1 MEVVKRSFKP
11 EFINRLDE
19 IVFFERLQRENM
31 DDIVDIQMQILRA
44 NLADKGITLNITTQ
58 AKDWLAEHGY
68 DSVYGARPL
77 KRVIQQH
84 VQNEL
89 AKLLLSS
96 ALSEGSDVDLK
107 VSDDKLVVIP
117 K

>member
-1 MEVVKRSFKP
+1 MES
-11 EFINRLDE
+11 
-19 IVFFERLQRENM
+19 
-31 DDIVDIQMQILRA
+31 LRA

-96 ALSEGSDVDLK
+96 ELSEGSNVEVK
-107 VSDDKLVVIP
+107 VHQDKLIVSP
-117 K
+117 KKS